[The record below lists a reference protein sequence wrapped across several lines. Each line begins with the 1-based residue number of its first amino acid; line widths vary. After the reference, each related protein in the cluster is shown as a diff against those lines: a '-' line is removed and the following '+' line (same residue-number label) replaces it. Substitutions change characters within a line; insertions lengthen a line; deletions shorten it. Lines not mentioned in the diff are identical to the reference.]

1 MKNLSRLFFV
11 IVLLMSFSISNAQ
24 DKNNPW
30 AIGIATNAVDL
41 YPVGEDAPQG
51 DYFDEY
57 FNVKDHWNIMP
68 SISMISVSRYLSD
81 GFTFTASGLVDNGQ
95 YLFDQTGL

>member
-11 IVLLMSFSISNAQ
+11 AVLLISFSTANAQ

-30 AIGIATNAVDL
+30 AINIGVNAVDV

-51 DYFDEY
+51 DYFDEF
-57 FNVKDHWNIMP
+57 FNVQG
-68 SISMISVSRYLSD
+68 SLEY
-81 GFTFTASGLVDNGQ
+81 FTINFYNFCIKILK
-95 YLFDQTGL
+95 